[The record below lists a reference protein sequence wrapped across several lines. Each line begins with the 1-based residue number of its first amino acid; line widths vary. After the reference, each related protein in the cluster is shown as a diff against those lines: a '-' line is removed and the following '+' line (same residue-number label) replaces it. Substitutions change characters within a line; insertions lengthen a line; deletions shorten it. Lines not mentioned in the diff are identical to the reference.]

1 MIMRIITADQAAEL
15 DQKAM
20 HDHGISGIEL
30 MGSAGQAI
38 ADEAREMVAEIHD
51 PKIIIICGKGN
62 NGGDGFAAAACLDG
76 FNVYIYSL
84 IEAKQIVG
92 DAAHFHENC
101 IQKSI
106 DIYYAVDPPED
117 LSCDLIIDAVLG
129 TGCKGDLKE
138 KISVWTQWMNS
149 HFCPVLAVDCPTG
162 VDGSRGSA
170 SENSVQA
177 DNTITMGYPKL
188 GLCIKHGKEYSG
200 EIKSVDI
207 GFPDIVGELS
217 GLHWSQFEAAS
228 ISKMLSKVESDTYKH
243 RQGKVLVVAGSKGMT
258 GAAVLSTFGALR
270 SGAGVTVTCAPE
282 SIEEIY
288 EKTIIEGMTIGCQ
301 DDGNGFF
308 IPESYKSI
316 EEKFDWC
323 DAIVI
328 GPGIGRS
335 AQTSQLLE
343 NVILAASKPLVID
356 ADGLRVFH
364 GNRELFNDI
373 KVPFIITPHEGEF
386 CKLLGID
393 LNQFND
399 DYPDNIEQFM
409 SGFPSALILK
419 NAPTISF
426 YQNSAIVNPSGN
438 PGMATAG
445 MGDVLAGMLGTFL
458 AQGMDVFQA
467 AQAGVFIHG
476 LAADRKVDEKGIRG
490 LIASDVLEE
499 LPKVMREFD

>member
-1 MIMRIITADQAAEL
+1 
-15 DQKAM
+15 
-20 HDHGISGIEL
+20 
-30 MGSAGQAI
+30 
-38 ADEAREMVAEIHD
+38 
-51 PKIIIICGKGN
+51 
-62 NGGDGFAAAACLDG
+62 
-76 FNVYIYSL
+76 
-84 IEAKQIVG
+84 
-92 DAAHFHENC
+92 
-101 IQKSI
+101 
-106 DIYYAVDPPED
+106 
-117 LSCDLIIDAVLG
+117 
-129 TGCKGDLKE
+129 
-138 KISVWTQWMNS
+138 
-149 HFCPVLAVDCPTG
+149 
-162 VDGSRGSA
+162 
-170 SENSVQA
+170 
-177 DNTITMGYPKL
+177 MGYPKL